1 MGELMLDHGR
11 WGTRQLLDSAVIAA
25 ALQPASGRLDGDSAG
40 NVQAPV
46 AAGGG
51 WWLNLRGTWPAVPR
65 DAFAGLGAEH
75 EAILVVPSLDLVMV
89 RLGKALSPDPNKFSS
104 SFRDELFDPLMHA
117 VIGSSSRMRPL
128 AKR

>member
-1 MGELMLDHGR
+1 
-11 WGTRQLLDSAVIAA
+11 
-25 ALQPASGRLDGDSAG
+25 
-40 NVQAPV
+40 
-46 AAGGG
+46 
-51 WWLNLRGTWPAVPR
+51 
-65 DAFAGLGAEH
+65 
-75 EAILVVPSLDLVMV
+75 MV